1 MKGQAPVPH
10 LTPVPDDES
19 TATVHDFRA
28 LVYTVPEV
36 ARLLAV
42 SRNTAYLMVRT
53 GQIPARR
60 LGTRWVVPRRA
71 FHTWLDATPI
81 PDDTAT
87 LATASNWS

>member
-1 MKGQAPVPH
+1 VKGQTAVTY
-10 LTPVPDDES
+10 LMPVPDDES
-19 TATVHDFRA
+19 TATVHDIRA

-60 LGTRWVVPRRA
+60 LGTRWVVPRKA

-81 PDDTAT
+81 PDDTTT
-87 LATASNWS
+87 LAIAGNWS

>member
-1 MKGQAPVPH
+1 
-10 LTPVPDDES
+10 
-19 TATVHDFRA
+19 
-28 LVYTVPEV
+28 
-36 ARLLAV
+36 
-42 SRNTAYLMVRT
+42 MVRT

-81 PDDTAT
+81 PDDTTT